1 MGHEFRPLTNASTN
15 KVRKTCAK
23 SSSFNSDAS
32 VWLRAQKKFSPGIF
46 TMLTMKSHTLSSVII
61 GKLAEL
67 YHHCSHTSITWPG
80 VATEEHFGSGQLRQW
95 T

>member
-1 MGHEFRPLTNASTN
+1 MPVLIKYAKHVPSHPVLTPMPL
-15 KVRKTCAK
+15 C
-23 SSSFNSDAS
+23 SSEH
-32 VWLRAQKKFSPGIF
+32 KKIFSPGIF